1 MTLKGHDGKY
11 KDIDGAAGILDVAGM
26 MDAACV
32 LRPVSVGAG
41 IEEDDWGEAG
51 VVVDGAGGAGES
63 AMGERVLD
71 SAGGV

>member
-1 MTLKGHDGKY
+1 MTLKGHD
-11 KDIDGAAGILDVAGM
+11 DIDGAAGILGVAGM
-26 MDAACV
+26 TDAACV

-51 VVVDGAGGAGES
+51 VIVDGAGGAGES
-63 AMGERVLD
+63 AIGERVLN